1 MGRIT
6 ALYGLAHILVNAMNA
21 KEKQQHLQGLTVKHQ
36 KGVIF
41 LGGLTGFHP
50 QCRRTEKHFRAR
62 LPLHSLL
69 SELCYCQV
77 CCGVFPSCANAM

>member
-1 MGRIT
+1 MERS
-6 ALYGLAHILVNAMNA
+6 AAQCGLGHILVNAMNA
-21 KEKQQHLQGLTVKHQ
+21 KEKQQHLQRLTVKHQ

-50 QCRRTEKHFRAR
+50 QCRRAEKHFRAQ

-77 CCGVFPSCANAM
+77 CCGVFPSSAKAM